1 MDTVKC
7 IRIVNV
13 SESLIDIN
21 ISWNSGRGQEFFSLM
36 HSMMLHF
43 DCGEFGIPY
52 SSLVTVDIKSGS
64 ETIRQEFTYSSRS
77 DKKGQIVV
85 QPERSADAVPAYEED
100 DYGQLHSIKQ
110 LSISND
116 LPEGVTVQFSWDS
129 GKKEYTLHNTSKVN
143 MDCDDIPNNSRVDV
157 EITHPGKKAH
167 LWFMN
172 TSASEAAQLTLV
184 DRGSGM
190 LVYTQYRMA

>member
-52 SSLVTVDIKSGS
+52 SSLVTVDIKTGS
-64 ETIRQEFTYSSRS
+64 ETTRHEFTYSSRS

-85 QPERSADAVPAYEED
+85 QPIRKTEAIPAFEED
-100 DYGQLHSIKQ
+100 DYGQIHSIRQ

-116 LPEGVTVQFSWDS
+116 LNERVNVQFSWDS
-129 GKKEYTLHNTSKVN
+129 GKKEYTLYNTSMVN

-157 EITHPGKKAH
+157 QITHPSKKAH

-172 TSASEAAQLTLV
+172 TPASEAAQLTLV

-190 LVYTQYRMA
+190 LVDTQYRMA